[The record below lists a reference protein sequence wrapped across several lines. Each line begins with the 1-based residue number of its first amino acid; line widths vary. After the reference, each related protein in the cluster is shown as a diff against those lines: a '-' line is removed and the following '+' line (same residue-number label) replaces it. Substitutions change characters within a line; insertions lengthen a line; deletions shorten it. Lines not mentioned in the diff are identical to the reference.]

1 MNVCYGVIV
10 KPRVVWFIILFIDV
24 LSLALFAQSQEEA
37 VTPALTTISEA
48 GPEEAAAR
56 QLRIYRETL
65 LQGSTENVRVDAAV
79 GLLLMDDPQ
88 SREILV
94 SALKN
99 EDNPL
104 ARQAICKAL
113 IKSRGLSQTMSSHEI
128 FLEPL
133 LGILQD
139 KSPEQAELAAEAMLL
154 FDYSEID
161 DALKQLLDNKE
172 LSAQTRSNAIYAL
185 QVRPEPQALRSL
197 IGLLD
202 SPDTEIVKAAETALQ
217 EAFGI
222 PVGTSRTV
230 WADILSELQR
240 KKPEDIRR
248 ERLLR
253 QEMKLR
259 EVQAE
264 RDRWQKL
271 YVASLDKQYE
281 PLDETGRAKMMLE
294 MMDSDLPPL
303 RLWALDKL
311 TKYPITGNEKLR
323 EKLLAFLSDPS
334 RDVRLRSAKVLMN
347 LSVLN
352 PAAKLLERFGLEK
365 DPEVALA
372 MFEALG
378 EAVFFA
384 FSSNSQIELPPEIKT
399 KTLAI
404 ASEYLNQDA
413 PEAAE
418 KGANVIGKI
427 LELNNLPDESI
438 QTYLGLL
445 DERYLRAVSQNG
457 ALRANLLAILARL
470 CGQGG
475 AKEIASNLYAPLFIE
490 GLTVP
495 DNPALRLAAAQGLVY
510 VDKVKAMELF
520 RQNQLMLDESVAV
533 RQIVIDLA
541 GQTGQAADLDW
552 LLKLLSGNGYSE
564 PVWQAIRN
572 ICQRQSAD
580 FLLNWVETLEL
591 AEGLQD
597 SYVRDILDMAEQK
610 AAAEKNSNLLMQ
622 IQQRT
627 IARLVQQKT
636 WDQATAYLVKI
647 NYSVTENKFSE
658 ETNNQILKICLY
670 GDLSEK
676 LVQYIQNKLA
686 HSDLNRTAPYAL
698 ILEDYFSDASI
709 ADTRKRNAWKQISS
723 IQIKNRPQW
732 SSFLNEID
740 QLLEP
745 LVEESVV
752 SESDAEIPVTE
763 EAAEAE

>member
-1 MNVCYGVIV
+1 M
-10 KPRVVWFIILFIDV
+10 KPGVVWCVILFIYV
-24 LSLALFAQSQEEA
+24 LFLSPVAQSQEDPATAAPVTA
-37 VTPALTTISEA
+37 VAEDPQ
-48 GPEEAAAR
+48 EAAAR

-65 LQGSTENVRVDAAV
+65 LQGSTEDVRVDAAV
-79 GLLLMDDPQ
+79 GLLLQDSPQ

-99 EDNPL
+99 EENPL
-104 ARQAICKAL
+104 ARQAVCKAL
-113 IKSRGLSQTMSSHEI
+113 IKSRGLAQTMNSPGV

-133 LGILQD
+133 LGILRG

-154 FDYSEID
+154 FEYSEI
-161 DALKQLLDNKE
+161 AGAVEQLLYDKE
-172 LSAQTRSNAIYAL
+172 LSPQIRSNAIYAL
-185 QVRPEPQALRSL
+185 QVRSEPLALRIL

-202 SPDTEIVKAAETALQ
+202 NSEAEIAKAAETALQ

-240 KKPEDIRR
+240 KRPEDIRR

-271 YVASLDKQYE
+271 YLAALDKQYE
-281 PLDETGRAKMMLE
+281 PLDEAGQAKMILE
-294 MMDSDLPPL
+294 MMDSELPPL

-323 EKLLAFLSDPS
+323 EKLLSFLSDSS
-334 RDVRLRSAKVLMN
+334 RDVRLQSAKVLMN
-347 LSVLN
+347 MSVLN
-352 PAAKLLERFGLEK
+352 PAAKLLERFEQEK

-384 FSSNSQIELPPEIKT
+384 FSSNSQVELPPEIKT

-404 ASEYLNQDA
+404 ASDYLNQDTV
-413 PEAAE
+413 EAAE

-427 LELNNLPDESI
+427 LELNNLPAESI
-438 QTYLGLL
+438 RFYLGLL
-445 DERYLRAVSQNG
+445 EERYIRAIPQNG
-457 ALRANLLAILARL
+457 TLRGNLLAILARL

-475 AKEIASNLYAPLFIE
+475 AKETACDLFEPLFIE

-495 DNPALRLAAAQGLVY
+495 NNPALRLAAAQGLVY

-533 RQIVIDLA
+533 RLIVIDLA

-552 LLKLLSGNGYSE
+552 LLKLLSGSE
-564 PVWQAIRN
+564 YGEQVWQAIRN

-580 FLLNWVETLEL
+580 FLLDWAGTLESSD
-591 AEGLQD
+591 GLKD
-597 SYVRDILDMAEQK
+597 GYVREILDIAEQK
-610 AAAEKNSNLLMQ
+610 ASAEKDSDLLIR

-627 IARLVQQKT
+627 IGRLVQQKI
-636 WDQATAYLVKI
+636 WDQAAAYLLKI
-647 NYSVTENKFSE
+647 NYSVTENDFSE
-658 ETNNQILKICLY
+658 ETNGQILKICLY
-670 GDLSEK
+670 SDLSEK
-676 LVQYIQNKLA
+676 MVQYIQNKINR
-686 HSDLNRTAPYAL
+686 HDLDRTSPWVVFL
-698 ILEDYFSDASI
+698 QDYFSDETVAEQAKQTTLKHI
-709 ADTRKRNAWKQISS
+709 AA
-723 IQIKNRPQW
+723 IQIKNRPRW
-732 SSFLNEID
+732 SSF
-740 QLLEP
+740 
-745 LVEESVV
+745 VEEMDCRLNAPLPKTEIEANQDTESPV
-752 SESDAEIPVTE
+752 SM
-763 EAAEAE
+763 